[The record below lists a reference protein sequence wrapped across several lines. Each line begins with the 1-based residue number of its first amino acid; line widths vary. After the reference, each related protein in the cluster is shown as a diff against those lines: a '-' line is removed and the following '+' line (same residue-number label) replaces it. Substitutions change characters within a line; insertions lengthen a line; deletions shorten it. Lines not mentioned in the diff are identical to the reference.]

1 MSILMRVSIGTV
13 FVAFVTFTVPLTA
26 RPAPKGVSKVLKV
39 MGAGGELTPG
49 ANGGSAAF
57 VTYFAGRKTINPAR
71 TAASPDGGFY
81 IAGSVTWEITTGA
94 GGDTDVFVAK
104 LDAAGETI
112 YTIYFG
118 GDGTDTADA
127 LAVDSSGR
135 VYLAGFT
142 NSEKFPSVNA
152 YQPEKSGA
160 GDAFACRLTPN
171 GGFDYCTY
179 LGGGRDD
186 HAWAVAVDASGAA
199 YLAGT
204 TFSEDFPVTPG
215 AFQISAQPWDSFRR
229 PSDAFVTKLS
239 PDGQSLAY
247 STYLGGKSVVCIG
260 GSRCIPAAS
269 HDNARTIAVDSEGN
283 AYVAGTTNSSDF
295 PTTDGAYQ
303 RECHCDYFSRD
314 LFVTKLNP
322 TGAGLVYSTYLG
334 GRAPLEMMPE
344 EALGAMALSGAR
356 EVYLAGGTGSL
367 AGGGG
372 AESFPTTAG
381 VYQPEVTIEY
391 TGNRVPVPFVTK
403 LNGAG
408 SALVYST
415 FLTGP
420 SGGMANGLAIGPD
433 GEAYVS
439 GAARAPDFPVTEG
452 GFANGR
458 EFHSRLSPDGA
469 ALVFSTQLPAGFGAK
484 DLALDADGRVCL
496 LGESAYLSCTP
507 ADPAQVPP
515 ILGVANSARSVVTGR
530 VSGGEL
536 VTLLGP
542 AVGPEE
548 PAFLQIGEDGKVT
561 SEIGDTRVL
570 FDGVPAPMIY
580 ARQDAIN
587 CVVPAILSSAAPVLE
602 VVRAGEVA
610 ATLRLTRVSAQ
621 PGVFRQAG
629 SRYAAAINQ
638 NGTIHSEGNPAP
650 EGSIVAIY
658 ATGLGSTSPRLEDGA
673 VVSED
678 LPQVA
683 GKVRVINTNGG
694 GEMEIVYAG
703 QAPGMVAGVMQVNFR
718 LTPEPPLLYPT
729 ELTLYLEVDG
739 RVSEPFRIAAA
750 P

>member
-1 MSILMRVSIGTV
+1 MRVSVGTLFVV
-13 FVAFVTFTVPLTA
+13 FVILTLPLTA
-26 RPAPKGVSKVLKV
+26 RPGPKGVSKVLKV
-39 MGAGGELTPG
+39 TGAGHKLTPG
-49 ANGGSAAF
+49 ANGGSASF
-57 VTYFAGRKTINPAR
+57 VTYFAGRKTIRPAR
-71 TAASPDGGFY
+71 IAASPEGGYY
-81 IAGSVTWEITTGA
+81 IAGSVTWEISTDA
-94 GGDTDVFVAK
+94 GGDTDVFLAK
-104 LDAAGETI
+104 LDAAGELL

-127 LAVDSSGR
+127 LAVDASGR
-135 VYLAGFT
+135 AYVAGFT
-142 NSEKFPSVNA
+142 NSENFPSVNA
-152 YQPEKSGA
+152 YQREKNEA

-215 AFQISAQPWDSFRR
+215 AFQMRAQPWDSFRR

-247 STYLGGKSVVCIG
+247 STYLGGKSVDCLG

-269 HDNARTIAVDSEGN
+269 HDNARTIAVDSGGN

-295 PTTDGAYQ
+295 PTTEGAYQ
-303 RECHCDYFSRD
+303 RECHCDYFSSD

-334 GRAPLEMMPE
+334 GRAPLQMMPE
-344 EALGAMALSGAR
+344 ESLGAMALNGAG
-356 EVYLAGGTGSL
+356 EVYLTGGTGSL

-372 AESFPTTAG
+372 GSFPTTAG
-381 VYQPEVTIEY
+381 VYQPEVTLEY
-391 TGNRVPVPFVTK
+391 TGHRVPVPFVTK
-403 LNGAG
+403 LNRDG

-433 GEAYVS
+433 GGAYLT
-439 GAARAPDFPVTEG
+439 GAARAPDFPVTKG

-458 EFHSRLSPDGA
+458 EFHSRLSADGA

-484 DLALDADGRVCL
+484 DLALDAGGRFCL
-496 LGESAYLSCTP
+496 LGESGYLSCTP
-507 ADPAQVPP
+507 ANPAQLPP
-515 ILGVANSARSVVTGR
+515 ILGVANSARSAVTGR

-548 PAFLQIGEDGKVT
+548 PAFLQIGENGKVT

-580 ARQDAIN
+580 AQQDAIN

-629 SRYAAAINQ
+629 SQYAAAINQ
-638 NGTIHSEGNPAP
+638 NGTVHAEENPAP

-658 ATGLGSTSPRLEDGA
+658 ATGLGSTLPRLDDGA
-673 VVSED
+673 VLTEN

-683 GKVRVINTNGG
+683 GKVRVLDINGG

-718 LTPEPPLLYPT
+718 LTPERPLLYPT
-729 ELTLYLEVDG
+729 ELQLYLEVDG
-739 RVSEPFRIAAA
+739 LGSEPFSIAAV